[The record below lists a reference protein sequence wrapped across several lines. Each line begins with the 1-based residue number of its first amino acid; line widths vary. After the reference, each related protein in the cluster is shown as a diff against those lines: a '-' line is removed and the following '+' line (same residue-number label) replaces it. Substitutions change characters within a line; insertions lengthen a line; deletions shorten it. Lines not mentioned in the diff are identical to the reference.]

1 MDVSSATWIMTDE
14 PNMFMTFTPT
24 ATVKHS
30 HTGTYILYND
40 TYMYTYTDRHNIM
53 LLCTVCTLELSY

>member
-14 PNMFMTFTPT
+14 PNVLMTFTPT

-40 TYMYTYTDRHNIM
+40 TCAYTYLDMYNYANTYTHM
-53 LLCTVCTLELSY
+53 